1 MAKGEAIGLLK
12 AIQWIISMQYNF
24 AIFESD
30 CKVIVDELVG
40 HKHNNWE
47 QWVTDAAIRGL
58 LHNNSNY
65 SVKFDRGNAN

>member
-12 AIQWIISMQYNF
+12 AIQWITSMQYNF

-30 CKVIVDELVG
+30 SKVIVDELVG

-47 QWVTDAAIRGL
+47 QWVTDAAIRDVDFLSCTTMYCGD
-58 LHNNSNY
+58 Y
-65 SVKFDRGNAN
+65 F